1 MTITIHL
8 SKKNII
14 RIYLWIN
21 CTEYLFLVSMRARDW
36 KKIMFFNRQFLTLDL
51 IQYISSSHGMSCY
64 LPLNRPIGWYV
75 IAIIIWYGFY
85 CISLRNTN
93 NKILTR
99 GNDSFIPIQDLALVF
114 KWLWICCHL
123 DLYNHS
129 FKKCYRTTL
138 VQIHVSGW
146 VTFTLVTQ
154 VCVCI
159 PVLVVGHR
167 PVDDDLTSVPHPSG
181 NSAHIGDTLVK
192 VV

>member
-8 SKKNII
+8 SQKL

-21 CTEYLFLVSMRARDW
+21 CTEYLFLDSMRARDW
-36 KKIMFFNRQFLTLDL
+36 KKIMFFFNRQFLTLDL
-51 IQYISSSHGMSCY
+51 IQYISSSHGMSWY

-114 KWLWICCHL
+114 KWLWICCQR

-181 NSAHIGDTLVK
+181 NSAHIGDTLVN

>member
-1 MTITIHL
+1 M
-8 SKKNII
+8 
-14 RIYLWIN
+14 WIN

-36 KKIMFFNRQFLTLDL
+36 KTIMFFFNRQFLTLDL
-51 IQYISSSHGMSCY
+51 ISSSQGMSWY

-99 GNDSFIPIQDLALVF
+99 GNDSFILIQDLALVF

-123 DLYNHS
+123 DLSNRS
-129 FKKCYRTTL
+129 IKKCYRTTL

-154 VCVCI
+154 VCVYTCARGGAPSRWWRFDVRPSSLREFRPHRGYPSKSCI
-159 PVLVVGHR
+159 KKCIIKLIIVIYAR
-167 PVDDDLTSVPHPSG
+167 
-181 NSAHIGDTLVK
+181 
-192 VV
+192 

>member
-1 MTITIHL
+1 M
-8 SKKNII
+8 
-14 RIYLWIN
+14 WIN
-21 CTEYLFLVSMRARDW
+21 CTEYLFLVSMRAWDW
-36 KKIMFFNRQFLTLDL
+36 KIIMFFNRQFLTLDL
-51 IQYISSSHGMSCY
+51 IQYISSSHGLSWY

-123 DLYNHS
+123 DLSNRS
-129 FKKCYRTTL
+129 IKKCYRTTL

-154 VCVCI
+154 VCVCVCI

>member
-1 MTITIHL
+1 MTITIHISQKL
-8 SKKNII
+8 

-21 CTEYLFLVSMRARDW
+21 CTEYLFLDSMRARDW
-36 KKIMFFNRQFLTLDL
+36 KKIMFFFNRQFLTLDL
-51 IQYISSSHGMSCY
+51 IQYISSSQRMSWY

-99 GNDSFIPIQDLALVF
+99 GNDSFILIQDLALVF

-123 DLYNHS
+123 DLSNRS
-129 FKKCYRTTL
+129 IKKCYRTTL

-154 VCVCI
+154 VCACVCACVYLCSWWGTVPLMTIWRPSLI
-159 PVLVVGHR
+159 PPGI
-167 PVDDDLTSVPHPSG
+167 PPT
-181 NSAHIGDTLVK
+181 
-192 VV
+192 

>member
-1 MTITIHL
+1 M
-8 SKKNII
+8 
-14 RIYLWIN
+14 WIN

-36 KKIMFFNRQFLTLDL
+36 KTIMFFFQSSISDVRSNT
-51 IQYISSSHGMSCY
+51 YISSSQGMSCY

-93 NKILTR
+93 NKIRTR

-123 DLYNHS
+123 DLSNRS
-129 FKKCYRTTL
+129 IKKCYRTTF
-138 VQIHVSGW
+138 VSGW

-154 VCVCI
+154 VCVCV

-167 PVDDDLTSVPHPSG
+167 SVDDDLTSVPHPSG

>member
-1 MTITIHL
+1 MRLENNNVFFQSSISDVKSNT
-8 SKKNII
+8 
-14 RIYLWIN
+14 YIN
-21 CTEYLFLVSMRARDW
+21 
-36 KKIMFFNRQFLTLDL
+36 
-51 IQYISSSHGMSCY
+51 SSQGMSWY

-75 IAIIIWYGFY
+75 MAIIIWYGFY

-123 DLYNHS
+123 DLSNRS
-129 FKKCYRTTL
+129 IKKCYRTTL

-154 VCVCI
+154 VCVCVYLCSWWGTVPLMTIWRPSLI
-159 PVLVVGHR
+159 PPGI
-167 PVDDDLTSVPHPSG
+167 PPT
-181 NSAHIGDTLVK
+181 
-192 VV
+192 

>member
-1 MTITIHL
+1 MTIIIHL
-8 SKKNII
+8 SQKL

-21 CTEYLFLVSMRARDW
+21 CTEYLFLDSMRARDW
-36 KKIMFFNRQFLTLDL
+36 KKIMFFFNRQFLTLDL
-51 IQYISSSHGMSCY
+51 IQYISSSQGMSCY

-99 GNDSFIPIQDLALVF
+99 GNDSFIPSYFPSLVF
-114 KWLWICCHL
+114 KWLWICCQR
-123 DLYNHS
+123 DLYYRS
-129 FKKCYRTTL
+129 IKKCYRTTL

-154 VCVCI
+154 VCACVCACVYLCSWWGTVPLMTIWRPSLI
-159 PVLVVGHR
+159 PPGI
-167 PVDDDLTSVPHPSG
+167 PPT
-181 NSAHIGDTLVK
+181 
-192 VV
+192 

>member
-8 SKKNII
+8 SKKKI

-36 KKIMFFNRQFLTLDL
+36 KTIMFFNRQFLTLDL
-51 IQYISSSHGMSCY
+51 IHYISSAQGVSCY

-85 CISLRNTN
+85 CNTN

-114 KWLWICCHL
+114 KWLWICCHR
-123 DLYNHS
+123 DLYYRS
-129 FKKCYRTTL
+129 IKKCYRTTL
-138 VQIHVSGW
+138 VQIHVSVW

-154 VCVCI
+154 VCVCVYLCSWWGTVPLMTIWRPSLI
-159 PVLVVGHR
+159 PPGI
-167 PVDDDLTSVPHPSG
+167 PPT
-181 NSAHIGDTLVK
+181 
-192 VV
+192 